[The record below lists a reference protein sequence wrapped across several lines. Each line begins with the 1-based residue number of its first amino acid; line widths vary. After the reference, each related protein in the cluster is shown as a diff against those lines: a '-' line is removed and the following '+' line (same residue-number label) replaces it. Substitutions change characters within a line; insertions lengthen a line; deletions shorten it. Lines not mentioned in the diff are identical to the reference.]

1 MHISI
6 FTHQLLCYFVNYC
19 VISNFMFFFSKK
31 RWRKLSWGE
40 HLFQICLFDFSV
52 PESLN
57 KTRKIKNWKKKYW
70 IPENVCIANRWN
82 NLTTW
87 QFTLLRLYNNKTNG
101 HNNKHNYFIWCRY
114 LILDKCGLYR
124 RLFRALISMF
134 CHDCQPD
141 CQSKYI
147 QNRLKVLWKIV
158 LTLHA
163 LYICIKSIALN
174 SSHLPLPM
182 KSELFP
188 IKPLRDRKGPRANVS
203 EVIRKMDK
211 TTVFFFAIIYWRWF
225 ASQPKY

>member
-6 FTHQLLCYFVNYC
+6 FTHQLFCYFVNYC

-40 HLFQICLFDFSV
+40 HLFQIHLFDFSV

-70 IPENVCIANRWN
+70 IPENVCIANQWN

-114 LILDKCGLYR
+114 LILDKCVG
-124 RLFRALISMF
+124 
-134 CHDCQPD
+134 DCTEGCFVLSSQ
-141 CQSKYI
+141 CFAMTVSLTVS
-147 QNRLKVLWKIV
+147 QNTYKI
-158 LTLHA
+158 
-163 LYICIKSIALN
+163 
-174 SSHLPLPM
+174 
-182 KSELFP
+182 
-188 IKPLRDRKGPRANVS
+188 G
-203 EVIRKMDK
+203 
-211 TTVFFFAIIYWRWF
+211 
-225 ASQPKY
+225 